1 MDPKGAL
8 YICRKLPLF
17 KILSSGEK
25 TCVKRL
31 LPLLLLFARAAQAR
45 ETPAMTILWP
55 NDEHPVVRFTFGK
68 FVKMSSAGSLSLYS
82 VDVTAK
88 SLWNKPI
95 PEASF
100 DAFFFA
106 KDNMRIGDGYIN
118 LNHLGAGEMVRFSLT
133 FQVTGA
139 QPVTLK
145 IVANRVPNELGPV
158 APPKKIRLTVYS
170 VPSGAKLKVD
180 GVDAGETPKQV
191 EFALGKHLLQ
201 FNREGYNSGSFPVEF
216 GPDDVSGGTVSY
228 ELGALAH
235 DTVEM
240 RDGSTLTADVESMD
254 ATSVVVRMVG
264 NLQTLDRNQVKRIL
278 LAQREPAS
286 DAVQK

>member
-1 MDPKGAL
+1 M
-8 YICRKLPLF
+8 
-17 KILSSGEK
+17 
-25 TCVKRL
+25 KRI
-31 LPLLLLFARAAQAR
+31 LPLLLLFALAAQAK
-45 ETPAMTILWP
+45 EAPTTMIVWP
-55 NDEHPVVRFTFGK
+55 NEAHPVVRFTFGK
-68 FVKMSSAGSLSLYS
+68 FVKMNSVGSQSSYS
-82 VDVTAK
+82 VDVTAEN
-88 SLWNKPI
+88 LWNKPI

-100 DAFFFA
+100 DAFFFG
-106 KDNMRIGDGYIN
+106 KDDMRIGDGFIA
-118 LNHLGAGEMVRFSLT
+118 LHHLGAGEKTRFT
-133 FQVTGA
+133 VNFHVTGA

-145 IVANRVPNELGPV
+145 LIATNVPRELAPA

-191 EFALGKHLLQ
+191 EFTLGKHLLQ
-201 FNREGYNSGSFPVEF
+201 FSRDGYNNGSFPVEF

-240 RDGSTLTADVESMD
+240 RDGTTLTADVESVD

-264 NLQTLDRNQVKRIL
+264 NTQTLDRNQVKRIL
-278 LAQREPAS
+278 LVQREPAS
-286 DAVQK
+286 ATPQK